1 MVAEC
6 FARRRRRFLDAMQD
20 GVAIFP
26 SWPVQRRNADQDQAY
41 RPDSDL
47 YFLTGF
53 GEQESAAVL
62 IKEGKQS
69 RYILF
74 VRPRD
79 PEMEQWV
86 GHRAGVEGAV
96 RDFGADE
103 SYPIEELDARLPGL
117 LENRGTLYHEF
128 GRHEAH
134 DVRIL
139 RAIEDLKAGV
149 RNGKFG
155 PWTLIDPRTILWPMR
170 RTKDAGDI
178 ADLQRAA
185 DVTAAG
191 FRAAMRAI
199 VPGMGEGELA
209 AVLEFEFKRRGAQ
222 RVGFET
228 ICAAG
233 AHATVL
239 HYITNDGVIGPD
251 DLVLLDAGA
260 EVDMVSADITRTFP
274 ASGRFTPIQRRVYEW
289 VLKAQ
294 AAAIAAV
301 KPGATYDQVHRAALE
316 VLVDGLIDLKAV
328 KGTRDEVIATG
339 TYRPYFMH
347 RIGHW
352 LGSDVHDVGA
362 YHVDG
367 NSIKLEPGMVIT
379 IEPGLYFNDAPP
391 TPKALRGIGIRIED
405 DVVVVKGGR
414 RVLTGDVPKGVDEIE
429 AFMAQP
435 GSWWAWLHP
444 VTVAGDEAALAGE
457 SPEPPKPAKAPAKA
471 AAKAK
476 AAAPAKPARGKAARA
491 KA

>member
-47 YFLTGF
+47 FYLTGF
-53 GEQESAAVL
+53 GEQESVAVL
-62 IKEGKQS
+62 VKDKRS
-69 RYILF
+69 VRYILF

-103 SYPIEELDARLPGL
+103 AHPIEELEARLPGL
-117 LENRGTLYHEF
+117 LENRATLYHEF
-128 GRHEAH
+128 GRHEAF
-134 DVRIL
+134 DARLL
-139 RAIEDLKAGV
+139 RVIEDLKAGV
-149 RNGKFG
+149 RNGQFG
-155 PWTLIDPRTILWPMR
+155 PWTLIDPRTVLWPMR
-170 RTKDAGDI
+170 CVKDEADI
-178 ADLQRAA
+178 AAIQRAA
-185 DVTAAG
+185 DVTVAG
-191 FRAAMRAI
+191 FKAAMRAV
-199 VPGMGEGELA
+199 VPGMNEGELA

-233 AHATVL
+233 DHGTVL
-239 HYITNDGVIGPD
+239 HYITNDGEIGAD
-251 DLVLLDAGA
+251 DLILLDAGA
-260 EVDMVSADITRTFP
+260 ELDMVSADITRTFP
-274 ASGRFTPIQRRVYEW
+274 ASGRFSPMQRRVYEW
-289 VLKAQ
+289 VLAAQ

-328 KGTRDEVIATG
+328 KGTRAEIIEQG

-362 YHVDG
+362 YHDG
-367 NSIKLEPGMVIT
+367 GKSIKLVPGMVIT
-379 IEPGLYFNDAPP
+379 IEPGLYFKDDPSM
-391 TPKALRGIGIRIED
+391 PKALRGIGIRIED
-405 DVVVVKGGR
+405 DVLVVKGGR
-414 RVLTGDVPKGVDEIE
+414 RVLTAELPKTVEDVE

-444 VTVAGDEAALAGE
+444 VTVAADDAAAVAE
-457 SPEPPKPAKAPAKA
+457 TKAPKPKKAPEPK
-471 AAKAK
+471 
-476 AAAPAKPARGKAARA
+476 KAARPKKAATGKA
-491 KA
+491 KR

>member
-1 MVAEC
+1 MVPEC

-20 GVAIFP
+20 GVALFP

-47 YFLTGF
+47 FFLTGF
-53 GEQESAAVL
+53 GEQESVAVL
-62 IKEGKQS
+62 VKEGRKV
-69 RYILF
+69 RYVLF

-86 GHRAGVEGAV
+86 GHRAGVEGAL

-103 SYPIEELDARLPGL
+103 AYPIEELDARLPGL
-117 LENRGTLYHEF
+117 LENRAILYHEF
-128 GRHEAH
+128 GRHEAF
-134 DVRIL
+134 DARVL
-139 RAIEDLKAGV
+139 RVIEELKALV

-155 PWTLIDPRTILWPMR
+155 PWTLVDPRTVLWPMR
-170 RTKDAGDI
+170 CVKDDADI
-178 ADLQRAA
+178 AAIQRAA
-185 DVTAAG
+185 DVTVAG
-191 FRAAMRAI
+191 FKAAMRAV
-199 VPGMGEGELA
+199 VPGMNEGELA

-233 AHATVL
+233 DHGTVL
-239 HYITNDGVIGPD
+239 HYITNDGEIGAD
-251 DLVLLDAGA
+251 DLILMDAGA
-260 EVDMVSADITRTFP
+260 ELDMVSADITRTFP
-274 ASGRFTPIQRRVYEW
+274 ASGRFTSMQRRVYEW
-289 VLKAQ
+289 VLAAQ

-328 KGTRDEVIATG
+328 KGTRAEIMEQG
-339 TYRPYFMH
+339 TYRPFFMH

-362 YHVDG
+362 YHADG
-367 NSIKLEPGMVIT
+367 KSIKLVPGMVIT
-379 IEPGLYFNDAPP
+379 IEPGLYFKDDPSM
-391 TPKALRGIGIRIED
+391 PKALRGIGIRIED
-405 DVVVVKGGR
+405 DVLVVKGGR
-414 RVLTGDVPKGVDEIE
+414 RVLTAELPKTVEDIE

-444 VTVAGDEAALAGE
+444 VTVAGDDAVAAPADKKAPKAKKAG
-457 SPEPPKPAKAPAKA
+457 SDAKTTARKAPAK
-471 AAKAK
+471 KAT
-476 AAAPAKPARGKAARA
+476 R
-491 KA
+491 

>member
-20 GVAIFP
+20 GVAVFP
-26 SWPVQRRNADQDQAY
+26 SWPVQRRNADQDQSY

-47 YFLTGF
+47 FYLTGF

-69 RYILF
+69 RFLLF

-103 SYPIEELDARLPGL
+103 SHPFEELDARLPGL
-117 LENRGTLYHEF
+117 LEKRATLYHEF
-128 GRHEAH
+128 GRHEAF
-134 DVRIL
+134 DARVL
-139 RAIEDLKAGV
+139 RVIEDLKAGV
-149 RNGKFG
+149 RNGQFG
-155 PWTLIDPRTILWPMR
+155 PWAVVDPRTILWPMR
-170 RTKDAGDI
+170 CVKDEEDVAAI
-178 ADLQRAA
+178 QRAA
-185 DVTAAG
+185 AVTVAG
-191 FRAAMRAI
+191 FKAAMRAV
-199 VPGMGEGELA
+199 VPGMNEGELA

-233 AHATVL
+233 DHGTVL
-239 HYITNDGVIGPD
+239 HYITNDGEIGAD
-251 DLVLLDAGA
+251 DLILLDAGA

-274 ASGRFTPIQRRVYEW
+274 ASGRFSPIQRRVYEW
-289 VLKAQ
+289 VLAAQ

-328 KGTRDEVIATG
+328 KGTRAQIIEQGA
-339 TYRPYFMH
+339 YRPYFMH

-367 NSIKLEPGMVIT
+367 KSIKLVPGMVIT
-379 IEPGLYFNDAPP
+379 IEPGLYFKDDPA

-405 DVVVVKGGR
+405 DVLVVKGGR
-414 RVLTGDVPKGVDEIE
+414 RVLTADLPKAVEDVE

-444 VTVAGDEAALAGE
+444 VTVAGDEAPA
-457 SPEPPKPAKAPAKA
+457 PDPKKTAAPRTPAKK
-471 AAKAK
+471 
-476 AAAPAKPARGKAARA
+476 ARA
-491 KA
+491 KATR

>member
-20 GVAIFP
+20 GVALFP
-26 SWPVQRRNADQDQAY
+26 SWPVQRRNADQDQSY

-47 YFLTGF
+47 FYLTGF

-62 IKEGKQS
+62 IKQGRQV

-79 PEMEQWV
+79 PAMEQWV
-86 GHRAGVEGAV
+86 GHRAGVEGAL

-103 SYPIEELDARLPGL
+103 AYPIEELDARLPAL
-117 LENRGTLYHEF
+117 LENRDTLYFEF
-128 GRHEAH
+128 GRHEAF
-134 DVRIL
+134 DARVL
-139 RAIEDLKAGV
+139 RVIEELKAGV

-155 PWTLIDPRTILWPMR
+155 PWTLIDPRTVLWPMR
-170 RTKDAGDI
+170 RVKDADDL

-185 DVTAAG
+185 DVTMAG
-191 FRAAMRAI
+191 FKAAMRAV
-199 VPGMGEGELA
+199 VPGMNECELA
-209 AVLEFEFKRRGAQ
+209 GVLEFEFKRRGAQ

-233 AHATVL
+233 DHATTL
-239 HYITNDGVIGPD
+239 HYITNDGVIGD
-251 DLVLLDAGA
+251 TDLVLLDAGA

-316 VLVDGLIDLKAV
+316 VLVDGLIDLKAL
-328 KGTRDEVIATG
+328 KGTRAEIIESG
-339 TYRPYFMH
+339 TYRAYFMH

-367 NSIKLEPGMVIT
+367 KSIKLEPGMVIT
-379 IEPGLYFNDAPP
+379 IEPGLYFKDAPG
-391 TPKALRGIGIRIED
+391 TPKALRGIGVRIED
-405 DVVVVKGGR
+405 DVAVVKGGR
-414 RVLTGDVPKGVDEIE
+414 RILTDGVPKAVEDIE

-444 VTVAGDEAALAGE
+444 VTVAGDEAEAVEA
-457 SPEPPKPAKAPAKA
+457 PPA
-471 AAKAK
+471 ASK
-476 AAAPAKPARGKAARA
+476 AAPARKAPRKT

>member
-6 FARRRRRFLDAMQD
+6 FARRRSRFLDSMKD

-47 YFLTGF
+47 YYLTGF

-62 IKEGKQS
+62 IKDGAKV

-79 PEMEQWV
+79 PAMEQWV
-86 GHRAGVEGAV
+86 GYRAGIEGAV

-103 SYPIEELDARLPGL
+103 SHSIEDLDALLPVL
-117 LENRGTLYHEF
+117 LENRGTLYFEF
-128 GRHEAH
+128 GRQEEF
-134 DVRIL
+134 DRRVFRIV
-139 RAIEDLKAGV
+139 EDLKSGV
-149 RNGKFG
+149 RMGKFG
-155 PWTLIDPRTILWPMR
+155 PWTLVDPRTILWPMR
-170 RTKDAGDI
+170 RIKDDGDI

-185 DVTAAG
+185 DVTVAG
-191 FRAAMRAI
+191 FKAAMRAI
-199 VPGMGEGELA
+199 VPGMNEGELA

-233 AHATVL
+233 DHATVL

-251 DLVLLDAGA
+251 DMVLMDAGA
-260 EVDMVSADITRTFP
+260 EVDMISADITRTFP
-274 ASGRFTPIQRRVYEW
+274 ASGRYSPIQRRVYEW

-294 AAAIAAV
+294 YAAIEAV
-301 KPGATYDQVHRAALE
+301 KPGKTYDQVHQAALE
-316 VLVDGLIDLKAV
+316 VLVDGLIELNAL
-328 KGTRDEVIATG
+328 KGTREQIIEEG
-339 TYRPYFMH
+339 TYRAYFMH

-352 LGSDVHDVGA
+352 LGSDVHDVGT

-367 NSIKLEPGMVIT
+367 KSIKLEPGMVIT
-379 IEPGLYFNDAPP
+379 IEPGLYFKDAPG
-391 TPKALRGIGIRIED
+391 TPKALRGIGVRIED
-405 DVVVVKGGR
+405 DVLVVKGGR
-414 RVLTGDVPKGVDEIE
+414 RVLTAGVPKTVDEVE

-444 VTVAGDEAALAGE
+444 VTVAGYEAAAE
-457 SPEPPKPAKAPAKA
+457 QDAPKPPKPSKPPKAPQTALKSVGP
-471 AAKAK
+471 KSGK
-476 AAAPAKPARGKAARA
+476 KAAR
-491 KA
+491 